1 MRNSSMLLLAA
12 LCVMVLGASG
22 TAGEKDAWF
31 DEQNCEF
38 CTAWSANPELKDNL
52 TWDMAETSD
61 GILSVVSA
69 DADHAEAFDKANSN
83 YDVALEKLAYM
94 QKKGEDQKL
103 CGSCSTLASF
113 FPRGVKLH
121 HMNAGT
127 SHIML
132 LTSKNKGLVAELHS
146 WVQQNEKELAKMEL
160 TRNDE

>member
-1 MRNSSMLLLAA
+1 MRHSSMILIAA
-12 LCVMVLGASG
+12 LCVMVLGTSG
-22 TAGEKDAWF
+22 IAGEKNAWF
-31 DEQNCEF
+31 DEHNCEF
-38 CTAWSANPELKDNL
+38 CTAWTANPELKSNI
-52 TWDMAETSD
+52 TWEMAETSD

-69 DADHAEAFDKANSN
+69 DADHAQAFDKANST
-83 YDVALEKLAYM
+83 YDVALEKFAYM
-94 QKKGEDQKL
+94 EKKGENQQL

-132 LTSKNKGLVAELHS
+132 LTSKNKGVVTDLHD

-160 TRNDE
+160 AENDN